1 MPYTQ
6 QRSNRA
12 SFGGS
17 RPGNN
22 NKRRPHGGG
31 GYKRQASTGRVD
43 PNRYTATATP
53 KVEETAYK
61 AQYRFDDFPVSDLI
75 KENLR
80 KKGFD
85 TPSPIQDQS
94 IMPALEG
101 RDVLGMAST
110 GTGKTAAFAVPVLHK
125 LATDP
130 ESSALIIAPTREL
143 AQQIEME
150 CRSIAKGSG
159 LMGALLIG
167 GSPMRPQLMDLAAM
181 PRIVIGTPGRIKD
194 HIERGTLA
202 LDTFNIVV
210 LDEVDRMLD
219 MGFVRDIR
227 SILDMMADE
236 RQSLFFS
243 ATMSK
248 EVRSLIDTFTSDP
261 VTVKIQ
267 SSQAS
272 ENVHQDV
279 IRFSDGSDKFE
290 KLRELLSSD
299 DVSKVIIFDE
309 TQRGVERL
317 YNSLYEHGFP
327 VDSMHGGKSQGQRQR
342 ALRSF
347 KNSDITMLVAT
358 DVAARGIDVA
368 DISHVVNYSI
378 PQVYDDY
385 IHRIGR
391 AGRAGRTGQ
400 AYTFIAAERQR
411 TNNW

>member
-22 NKRRPHGGG
+22 NRRRQGGGG
-31 GYKRQASTGRVD
+31 GYKRPNTGRVD
-43 PNRYTATATP
+43 ANRYIATA
-53 KVEETAYK
+53 VERKPETEYVST
-61 AQYRFDDFPVSDLI
+61 YSFEDFPVTETI

-80 KKGFD
+80 KKGYT

-110 GTGKTAAFAVPVLHK
+110 GTGKTAAFAVPVLHQ
-125 LATDP
+125 LATD
-130 ESSALIIAPTREL
+130 ESKSALIIAPTREL
-143 AQQIEME
+143 AQQIEAE
-150 CRSIAKGSG
+150 CRAIGKGSG
-159 LMGALLIG
+159 LFGALLIG

-279 IRFSDGSDKFE
+279 VRYSDGSDKFE
-290 KLRELLSSD
+290 KLRELLSGEE
-299 DVSKVIIFDE
+299 VSKVIIFDE

-342 ALRSF
+342 ALRNF
-347 KNSDITMLVAT
+347 KSSQVTMLVAT

-368 DISHVVNYSI
+368 DITHVVNYSI
-378 PQVYDDY
+378 PQAHDDY

-391 AGRAGRTGQ
+391 AGRAGRTGY
-400 AYTFIAAERQR
+400 AFTFVAAEKQRQ
-411 TNNW
+411 NSGW